1 MGTERADGPAVDEHD
16 PYERRPG
23 YVTSVDGRTDQV
35 TTAVIAGVLVGF
47 AVTVVLGFLQVPQW
61 IAFAAAVVIGGGVWL
76 LLRGR
81 RRRADGRAGRSPD
94 AVPRARDRAIA
105 EANGGRRFFVAQ
117 NPVVVIV
124 MGAIFIGVAVAPL
137 LLGDVSVARI
147 LIAVAVAVVVVA
159 SGVVFIVQG
168 IGTLR
173 VRRRER
179 SGG

>member
-1 MGTERADGPAVDEHD
+1 METERADEPAVDEHD
-16 PYERRPG
+16 PYERRRG
-23 YVTSVDGRTDQV
+23 FVTGVDGRTDRV
-35 TTAVIAGVLVGF
+35 TTAMVAGIVVGF

-61 IAFAAAVVIGGGVWL
+61 IAFAAAAVVGGAVWL
-76 LLRGR
+76 ILRGR
-81 RRRADGRAGRSPD
+81 RRRADVRAGRSPD
-94 AVPRARDRAIA
+94 AVRSARDRAIA

-124 MGAIFIGVAVAPL
+124 MGAIFIGVAVVPL
-137 LLGDVSVARI
+137 LLGDVSVPRI
-147 LIAVAVAVVVVA
+147 LISVLVAA
-159 SGVVFIVQG
+159 SGVVVIVQG

>member
-23 YVTSVDGRTDQV
+23 YVTSVDGRTDRM
-35 TTAVIAGVLVGF
+35 TTDMFAGVVVGF
-47 AVTVVLGFLQVPQW
+47 VLVIVFGFFHLVEW
-61 IAFAAAVVIGGGVWL
+61 IAIGAAVVIGAAVWL
-76 LLRGR
+76 VLRSR
-81 RRRADGRAGRSPD
+81 RRRAGRAPD
-94 AVPRARDRAIA
+94 AVPDARDRAIA

-137 LLGDVSVARI
+137 LFGGFSIGRI
-147 LIAVAVAVVVVA
+147 VTGVIVVA
-159 SGVVFIVQG
+159 SGVLCIVQG

>member
-1 MGTERADGPAVDEHD
+1 MGTERVDGPAVDEHD

-23 YVTSVDGRTDQV
+23 YVTSGDGRTDRM
-35 TTAVIAGVLVGF
+35 TTDMFVGVAVGFVLVIVFGF
-47 AVTVVLGFLQVPQW
+47 FQLVEW
-61 IAFAAAVVIGGGVWL
+61 IAIGAAVVIGAAVWL
-76 LLRGR
+76 VLRSR
-81 RRRADGRAGRSPD
+81 RRRADRRAGRSPD
-94 AVPRARDRAIA
+94 AVPRARDRALA

-124 MGAIFIGVAVAPL
+124 MGAVFIGVSVAPL

-147 LIAVAVAVVVVA
+147 LIAVLVVA

-173 VRRRER
+173 MRRRER

>member
-16 PYERRPG
+16 PHERRPG
-23 YVTSVDGRTDQV
+23 YVTSVDGRTDRM
-35 TTAVIAGVLVGF
+35 TTDMFAGVVVGF
-47 AVTVVLGFLQVPQW
+47 VLLLVFGFFQLVEW
-61 IAFAAAVVIGGGVWL
+61 IAIVAAVVIGAAVWL
-76 LLRGR
+76 VLRSR
-81 RRRADGRAGRSPD
+81 RRRADRRAGRSPD

-124 MGAIFIGVAVAPL
+124 MGAIFIAVAVAPL
-137 LLGDVSVARI
+137 LFGGFSVGRI
-147 LIAVAVAVVVVA
+147 VTGVIVVA
-159 SGVVFIVQG
+159 SGVLCIVQG

>member
-23 YVTSVDGRTDQV
+23 YVTSADGRTDRM
-35 TTAVIAGVLVGF
+35 TTDMFAGVVVGF
-47 AVTVVLGFLQVPQW
+47 VLVLVFGFFQLVEW
-61 IAFAAAVVIGGGVWL
+61 IAIGAAVVIGAAVWL
-76 LLRGR
+76 VLRSR
-81 RRRADGRAGRSPD
+81 RRRADRRAGRLPD

-137 LLGDVSVARI
+137 LFGGVSVGRI
-147 LIAVAVAVVVVA
+147 VTGVIVVA
-159 SGVVFIVQG
+159 SGVVCIVQG

-179 SGG
+179 AAS

>member
-23 YVTSVDGRTDQV
+23 YVTSVDGRTDRMTSDMFV
-35 TTAVIAGVLVGF
+35 GIAVGFVLVIVFGSF
-47 AVTVVLGFLQVPQW
+47 HIVEWLAIG
-61 IAFAAAVVIGGGVWL
+61 AAVVIGAAVWL
-76 LLRGR
+76 VLRSR
-81 RRRADGRAGRSPD
+81 RRRADRRAGRSPD

-124 MGAIFIGVAVAPL
+124 MGAVFIAVAVAPL
-137 LLGDVSVARI
+137 LFGGVSIGRI
-147 LIAVAVAVVVVA
+147 VTGVIVVA
-159 SGVVFIVQG
+159 SGVVCIVQG

-179 SGG
+179 SYA

>member
-16 PYERRPG
+16 PYGRRPG
-23 YVTSVDGRTDQV
+23 YVTSVDGRTDR
-35 TTAVIAGVLVGF
+35 TTTDMFVGIAVGFVLVF
-47 AVTVVLGFLQVPQW
+47 ILGLFQVPQW
-61 IAFAAAVVIGGGVWL
+61 IAFGAAVVIGGAVWL
-76 LLRGR
+76 VLRSR
-81 RRRADGRAGRSPD
+81 RRRADRQAGRSPD

-124 MGAIFIGVAVAPL
+124 MGAIFIGVSVAPL
-137 LLGDVSVARI
+137 LVGDVSIARI
-147 LIAVAVAVVVVA
+147 LIAVLVVA
-159 SGVVFIVQG
+159 SGVVFIMQG

>member
-1 MGTERADGPAVDEHD
+1 MFVGVAV
-16 PYERRPG
+16 G
-23 YVTSVDGRTDQV
+23 F
-35 TTAVIAGVLVGF
+35 VLVIVFGF
-47 AVTVVLGFLQVPQW
+47 FQLVEW
-61 IAFAAAVVIGGGVWL
+61 IAIGAAVVIGAAVWL
-76 LLRGR
+76 LLRSR
-81 RRRADGRAGRSPD
+81 RRRADRRAGRSPD

-124 MGAIFIGVAVAPL
+124 MGAIFIGVSIAPL

-147 LIAVAVAVVVVA
+147 LIAVIVVA

-179 SGG
+179 SSG